1 MVLLCLYSIWDW
13 ITNRNNR
20 NNRNERES
28 KMNTTTTKSITATVN
43 DLIDEAMKTRKG
55 VNIRLA
61 WRRNCKVKKNVTD
74 TIEKATV
81 GVGRIGIEYDNQASV
96 IAKRE
101 SGELPEETQPIWH
114 GKGEW
119 LIYPYLIRH
128 VDTNQ
133 LYLRIYKGTSA
144 TAIPHVQFYRNGEPV
159 TKESLDAELLSSEKS
174 TEKDG
179 DCYCV
184 KLDDMTM
191 IGKVGVEE
199 PELQNA

>member
-1 MVLLCLYSIWDW
+1 MLLNPYGATMSLFNMGLD
-13 ITNRNNR
+13 

-28 KMNTTTTKSITATVN
+28 KMNTTATKSITATVN
-43 DLIDEAMKTRKG
+43 DLIDEAMMTKKG

-74 TIEKATV
+74 NIEKATV

-191 IGKVGVEE
+191 IGKIGVEE
-199 PELQNA
+199 PELQTA